1 MKLRQIFDN
10 RISCLIIDINI
21 ENFSLTYILITKK
34 FSIIDI
40 NYRLITSLAC
50 GHCHQPGHNKQNC
63 PLLHNNN
70 NNGLN
75 YIYILPNQ

>member
-40 NYRLITSLAC
+40 NYRLITSLTPDGTNFLRGARTE
-50 GHCHQPGHNKQNC
+50 
-63 PLLHNNN
+63 LTIFL
-70 NNGLN
+70 
-75 YIYILPNQ
+75 